1 MFLCFVRLSTL
12 WLRVGANTSRR
23 NVIFIHRN
31 GAIYISTGIN
41 RIKGDKNCAL
51 LRKKLTAA
59 SMSGYAI
66 LLAESLV
73 SLQFRDVSQDSL
85 NIEEDIEALEFLI
98 ERFGVS

>member
-66 LLAESLV
+66 LLAKSLV
-73 SLQFRDVSQDSL
+73 SLQFQVSQDSL

>member
-41 RIKGDKNCAL
+41 RIKGDKNYAL

-66 LLAESLV
+66 LLAKSLV
-73 SLQFRDVSQDSL
+73 SLQFQVSQDSL